1 MKFNYKYSKS
11 FNFQYSLEPLGK
23 GLLIMKGIF
32 FSSSSFSA
40 MVKPSIILLGTS
52 INGSA
57 PLLICFALKPITR
70 AFSNFVK

>member
-32 FSSSSFSA
+32 FLQVLF
-40 MVKPSIILLGTS
+40 LLWLNLQS
-52 INGSA
+52 Y
-57 PLLICFALKPITR
+57 C
-70 AFSNFVK
+70 